1 MNSKL
6 LWIISMIRSTIIFAE
21 SEYEEIEFLGDTI

>member
-1 MNSKL
+1 MNSK

>member
-1 MNSKL
+1 MNSK
-6 LWIISMIRSTIIFAE
+6 LWIISMIRTTIIFAE